1 MVNMRVRK
9 KNIINIALCTGKLGI
24 FKHINTLLHTIVN
37 QNPFAACFQAVTASG
52 YLVIRPDKMK
62 SHIKFCPLKT
72 LKFSNLT
79 S

>member
-9 KNIINIALCTGKLGI
+9 KNIIDIALRAGKLGI
-24 FKHINTLLHTIVN
+24 FIYVNTLLHTIVN
-37 QNPFAACFQAVTASG
+37 QNPFAACFYAVTASG

-72 LKFSNLT
+72 LKYFYLT